1 MDKISNI
8 EKLFPVQ
15 RKTPVQR
22 ETIQYK
28 PGFKQDYPQASVMET
43 KAEPTRIDKE
53 PKIHAI
59 RKSEKYN
66 KIDRNL
72 LLEKMNKKNAKVVG
86 IAEKKTVQAT
96 PNVPSYMMPS
106 LDKPREIQVVEK
118 PDIMLSPKYTSKI
131 EETLIDDTEDR
142 FDEDDRDDED
152 QLIVTKKQDET
163 IVIDGS
169 PDDIR
174 QEVDQER
181 RSVDKEEVVV
191 P

>member
-28 PGFKQDYPQASVMET
+28 PGFKQHYPDASVMET

-66 KIDRNL
+66 MIDRNL
-72 LLEKMNKKNAKVVG
+72 LLEKMNKKKA
-86 IAEKKTVQAT
+86 
-96 PNVPSYMMPS
+96 S
-106 LDKPREIQVVEK
+106 
-118 PDIMLSPKYTSKI
+118 
-131 EETLIDDTEDR
+131 TL
-142 FDEDDRDDED
+142 
-152 QLIVTKKQDET
+152 
-163 IVIDGS
+163 
-169 PDDIR
+169 
-174 QEVDQER
+174 
-181 RSVDKEEVVV
+181 
-191 P
+191 